1 MEVRIMKL
9 NKLAGARVTKDLT
22 QQEMAQKIGISKNNY
37 SKKEIGKNQF
47 TLTEIIKILEI
58 LESKFEDIFI

>member
-1 MEVRIMKL
+1 MKL